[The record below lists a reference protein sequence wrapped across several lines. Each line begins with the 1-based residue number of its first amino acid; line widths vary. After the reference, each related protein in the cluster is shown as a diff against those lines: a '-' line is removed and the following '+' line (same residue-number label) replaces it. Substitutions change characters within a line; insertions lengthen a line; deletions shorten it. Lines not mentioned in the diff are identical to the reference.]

1 MPIITISIINY
12 VEISSELG
20 NSYWTFIFFL
30 VLILQ
35 FFLISKTLIVV
46 FYFAQL
52 LRINQM
58 CHISLRYWQGKS
70 ECSSFLFSSAK
81 IGFSVILRNRKRLIE
96 KKIGFH
102 IMIQWNLPLII
113 PLKGPR
119 HICTSHLSD
128 NITIWKRNNIKYYFI
143 SITNSLC
150 YKM

>member
-1 MPIITISIINY
+1 MPIITISI
-12 VEISSELG
+12 SSIG
-20 NSYWTFIFFL
+20 NSYWKFIFFL

-96 KKIGFH
+96 KKIGL
-102 IMIQWNLPLII
+102 IIQRMLPHII
-113 PLKGPR
+113 PLKEPR
-119 HICTSHLSD
+119 HICTLHQSN
-128 NITIWKRNNIKYYFI
+128 NITIWKRNNIKPYFV
-143 SITNSLC
+143 SLTNMLC